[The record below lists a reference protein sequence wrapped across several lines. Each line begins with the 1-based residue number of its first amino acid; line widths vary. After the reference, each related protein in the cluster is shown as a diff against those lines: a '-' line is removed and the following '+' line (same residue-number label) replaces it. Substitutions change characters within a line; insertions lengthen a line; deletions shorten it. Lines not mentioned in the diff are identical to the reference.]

1 MRAHRRDRRHDQT
14 DRLSFSRGAIAMRI
28 ISLLTVVAC
37 VLFAANVAA
46 VADEK
51 WTFRDAKLGKLPEG
65 WSSAKTGKG
74 EGSVWKVRKDKS
86 APAGANVL
94 TQTSSAGPNPLFNLC
109 VADKS
114 NYKDVNLTVSFK
126 ALTGK
131 IDQGG
136 GPVWRYKDAN
146 NYYIVRMNPLEDNF
160 RVYKVVNGRRRQL
173 DSSKVK
179 ASAGKWHTIRVV
191 QKGNH
196 IQCYLNGKPHLD
208 VKDDTFADPGKIG
221 LWTKADAV
229 TSFAN
234 FKASGV
240 VKSSSD

>member
-1 MRAHRRDRRHDQT
+1 MKPYHC
-14 DRLSFSRGAIAMRI
+14 
-28 ISLLTVVAC
+28 LTVVAC
-37 VLFAANVAA
+37 VFFSAAAAFADEN
-46 VADEK
+46 EK
-51 WTFRDAKLGKLPEG
+51 WTFEDAKVGALPEG

-146 NYYIVRMNPLEDNF
+146 NYYIARMNPLEDNF
-160 RVYKVVNGRRRQL
+160 RVYKVVDGRRRQL
-173 DSSKVK
+173 DSSNVK
-179 ASAGKWHTIRVV
+179 ASAGKWHTIRIVH
-191 QKGNH
+191 KGNQ
-196 IQCYLNGKPHLD
+196 IQCYLNGKLHLG
-208 VKDDTFADPGKIG
+208 VKDDTFTDAGKIG

-229 TSFAN
+229 TSFD
-234 FKASGV
+234 KLSV
-240 VKSSSD
+240 MLTK